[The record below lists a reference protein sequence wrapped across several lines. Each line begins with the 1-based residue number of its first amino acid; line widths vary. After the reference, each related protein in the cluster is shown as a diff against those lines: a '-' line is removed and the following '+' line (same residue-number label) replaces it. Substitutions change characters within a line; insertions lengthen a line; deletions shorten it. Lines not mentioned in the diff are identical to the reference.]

1 MDRRVLGS
9 GAIVCSAMV
18 LWAHPATKGA
28 SVEDCEKDSP
38 TPACATSSQA
48 VPTSTLA
55 SVIRNAPGLL
65 PFRLRWSG
73 SQSDRLPET
82 METAY
87 GNLLKQA
94 QAAVQSDRS
103 VVDQNRLASAVAAIA
118 GIPKNSRH
126 YELAQKLQEDW
137 SQELLQQAIDRC
149 QQGDMAAALSII
161 NAIAPTS
168 PQHGRAAELQAVWRG
183 QAKVLAQATSAQNRG
198 DWQGAI
204 EAIESLQGTP
214 LYNSLPV
221 QALLQQSISSQF
233 QPDADLM
240 HLASASPIQ
249 PAAAASRVSTSPNAP
264 RPQPPKL
271 AAVSSPMTANEVM
284 SVAAD
289 PASMPVSP
297 LPDAPRLEIGLA
309 QAMEWAQPLPS
320 PAVASTPRA
329 TPHRIYRQLAVASS
343 PNPVPPVPPPAVPP
357 PVPPEPVAA
366 LPTPTVHKAIQPGEL
381 ASPRSDDLLTTQPVP
396 IPAIE

>member
-18 LWAHPATKGA
+18 LWAHPATKRV
-28 SVEDCEKDSP
+28 SVEDCKKDSP
-38 TPACATSSQA
+38 TPACATSSRA
-48 VPTSTLA
+48 APTPTLA

-73 SQSDRLPET
+73 SQPDRLPET

-87 GNLLKQA
+87 DNLLKQA

-149 QQGDMAAALSII
+149 QKGDVAAALSIV

-168 PQHGRAAELQAVWRG
+168 PQHGRAVELQAVWRG
-183 QAKVLAQATSAQNRG
+183 QAKVLAQATSAQTRG

-249 PAAAASRVSTSPNAP
+249 SPAAASRVSTPTAP
-264 RPQPPKL
+264 RPQPPKP
-271 AAVSSPMTANEVM
+271 AAVSSPTTANEVM
-284 SVAAD
+284 SVVAD

-309 QAMEWAQPLPS
+309 QAMEWAQPLPL
-320 PAVASTPRA
+320 PAVAFTPRA

-343 PNPVPPVPPPAVPP
+343 PNPVPPVPPPVL
-357 PVPPEPVAA
+357 PEPVAA
-366 LPTPTVHKAIQPGEL
+366 LPIPTVHKAIQAGEL